1 VSSYKNSSFSIRLPL
16 LIGIA
21 LASGIFIGANMFGPK
36 PSRDINVISQKF
48 REILTYIDRD
58 YVDTVDTDK
67 LVEKALGEML
77 SELDPH
83 SSYIPPKDLTLVQS
97 QLEGNFEGIGIEF
110 NIVKDTIYVV
120 TPISGGP
127 SEAVGLQAGDKIVTV
142 DGKNVAGNYQRKN
155 EDGSIT
161 EAKIQNRDVF
171 DLLRGPKGTRVTVGV
186 LRGQTTNAVE
196 YTIIRDKI
204 PNYSVDVSYMLD
216 NQTGYIKISRFA
228 ATTYDEF
235 LTALTGL
242 KKKGMKRLMLD
253 LRGNPGGYMD
263 RATNIADELLDGN
276 QLIVYTQGKQIR
288 YNSEVR
294 ALRPGNFET
303 GAVIVLVDEGSASA
317 SEIVAGAIQDNDR
330 GLIVGRRTFGKGLVQ
345 YPFPLSDKSEL
356 RLTISRYYTPSGR
369 SIQKPYT
376 PGGENDYEMDIMNRF
391 RHGEFFHADSI
402 KFDENLKYKTSKGR
416 TIYGGGGVMPD
427 IFVPRDTSQFSP
439 LYEQLWTN
447 NVLREYALEYYNAER
462 KKLEKMGLSAF
473 VSDFQVSDA
482 MLKVLLDRAK
492 TLGVTYQEAHLNRS
506 EKLIRTILKAYI
518 GKSAFKN
525 EGFFPV
531 LLQEDEIFAQA
542 VKRFPEAENIY
553 KK

>member
-1 VSSYKNSSFSIRLPL
+1 
-16 LIGIA
+16 
-21 LASGIFIGANMFGPK
+21 MFGPK

-67 LVEKALGEML
+67 LVENALGEML

-142 DGKNVAGNYQRKN
+142 DGKNVAGIYQRKN
-155 EDGSIT
+155 EDGTVS
-161 EAKIQNRDVF
+161 EGKVQNRDVF
-171 DLLRGPKGTRVTVGV
+171 DLLRGPKGTHVTVGI
-186 LRGQTTNAVE
+186 LRGQSSNPMD
-196 YTIIRDKI
+196 YTITRDKI

-228 ATTYDEF
+228 ATTYEEF
-235 LTALTGL
+235 LTALTNL

-263 RATNIADELLDGN
+263 KATNIADEFLDGN
-276 QLIVYTQGKQIR
+276 QLIVYTKGKQFR

-294 ALRPGNFET
+294 ALRPGNFES

-345 YPFPLSDKSEL
+345 YPFALSDKSEL

-369 SIQKPYT
+369 SIQKPYS
-376 PGGENDYEMDIMNRF
+376 PGGENDYEMDIVNRYK
-391 RHGEFFHADSI
+391 HGEFFHADSI
-402 KFDENLKYKTSKGR
+402 KFDENLQYKTTKGR
-416 TIYGGGGVMPD
+416 TIYGGGGIMPD

-439 LYEQLWTN
+439 LYEQLWIN
-447 NVLREYALEYYNAER
+447 NVLREYALEYYNQER
-462 KKLEKMGLSAF
+462 KKLEKMGLNTF

-482 MLKVLLDRAK
+482 MMQALLERAK
-492 TLGVTYQEAHLNRS
+492 TSGVTIDEAHKKRS
-506 EKLIRTILKAYI
+506 DKLIRNILKAYI
-518 GKSAFKN
+518 GKSAFRN

-531 LLQEDEIFAQA
+531 LLQEDEVFAQA
-542 VKRFPEAENIY
+542 VKRFPEAETIF